1 MAPRS
6 KPPENARPLS
16 YTIRSAPRSPDP
28 GHAHVETAA
37 EAVSR
42 IASGGG
48 IHAFLLLLMPFSL
61 ADGVTPGFLLTVF
74 TAAYAVLLTV
84 TTLPGLIA
92 FLLEH
97 RRASRSRHKSE
108 RRCACEHG
116 RASDRRAPTL
126 RATKAAPSAVA
137 ALLYACL
144 PASLIITEGPDPD
157 IIAVSLVAALF
168 GYLVHRACL
177 AVTFSSAAGAVLR
190 VVALIAPLLLI
201 LGLASVLR

>member
-1 MAPRS
+1 M
-6 KPPENARPLS
+6 
-16 YTIRSAPRSPDP
+16 
-28 GHAHVETAA
+28 ETVA

-48 IHAFLLLLMPFSL
+48 IHAFLILLMPFSL
-61 ADGVTPGFLLTVF
+61 ADGVTPGSVLTMF

-92 FLLEH
+92 FLLER
-97 RRASRSRHKSE
+97 RRASGRRHESE
-108 RRCACEHG
+108 RRCACEHR
-116 RASDRRAPTL
+116 RASARGAPTL

-144 PASLIITEGPDPD
+144 PASLILTEGPDAF
-157 IIAVSLVAALF
+157 IIATSLFVGLF

-177 AVTFSSAAGAVLR
+177 AVAFSSAPGAVVR
-190 VVALIAPLLLI
+190 AVALIAPLLLI
-201 LGLASVLR
+201 LGLASALR

>member
-1 MAPRS
+1 M
-6 KPPENARPLS
+6 
-16 YTIRSAPRSPDP
+16 
-28 GHAHVETAA
+28 ETAA

-48 IHAFLLLLMPFSL
+48 IHAFLILLMPFSL
-61 ADGVTPGFLLTVF
+61 ADGVTPGSVLTVL
-74 TAAYAVLLTV
+74 TMAYAVLLTV

-92 FLLEH
+92 FLLE
-97 RRASRSRHKSE
+97 RR
-108 RRCACEHG
+108 

-144 PASLIITEGPDPD
+144 PASLILTEGPDPE
-157 IIAVSLVAALF
+157 IIAISLAAALF

-177 AVTFSSAAGAVLR
+177 AVTFSSAAGAVVR

-201 LGLASVLR
+201 LGLASALR

>member
-6 KPPENARPLS
+6 NPPENARPLS

-28 GHAHVETAA
+28 GLARVETAA

-48 IHAFLLLLMPFSL
+48 IHAFLILLMPFSI
-61 ADGVTPGFLLTVF
+61 ADGVTPGFFLTVL

-92 FLLEH
+92 FLLER
-97 RRASRSRHKSE
+97 RRASGSRHKSE

-116 RASDRRAPTL
+116 HASDRRTPTL

-144 PASLIITEGPDPD
+144 PASMMITEGPDAF
-157 IIAVSLVAALF
+157 IIAISLFIGLF

-177 AVTFSSAAGAVLR
+177 AVTFSSAAGAVVR
-190 VVALIAPLLLI
+190 VVALIAPPLLI
-201 LGLASVLR
+201 LGLASALP